1 MERCVLISE
10 IQKAYGY
17 SKAKAEEIVFMYEKQ
32 DKYRDLCELM
42 EARQN
47 TPHDHTGRCIIHSNS
62 IHHNTVSLSF
72 NKYQEKLR
80 LFM

>member
-32 DKYRDLCELM
+32 DKYKDLCEVM

-47 TPHDHTGRCIIHSNS
+47 IPMTI
-62 IHHNTVSLSF
+62 
-72 NKYQEKLR
+72 QEDV
-80 LFM
+80 